1 MLGDGGQTEPFHA
14 EQSRGDLGVEQP
26 LRLQSKVIESW
37 QILQRIMQNPYR
49 IAYRSIELVPINTF
63 GSQCLRVKQSYAGT
77 VPFELHQPIV
87 MTVSETGCSLR
98 IGSKRP
104 V

>member
-1 MLGDGGQTEPFHA
+1 
-14 EQSRGDLGVEQP
+14 
-26 LRLQSKVIESW
+26 
-37 QILQRIMQNPYR
+37 MQNPYR
-49 IAYRSIELVPINTF
+49 IAHRTIEIVPINTF

-87 MTVSETGCSLR
+87 MAVSETGCSLR

-104 V
+104 A